1 MRPLPG
7 DAGVALAGSAIIGA
21 GAVLAVALTP
31 IDYAPQGAMFLPAA
45 ALAASLL
52 AIPLMRG
59 LAEGLH
65 GLLHAENLLLVA
77 IIYWILLDLLQGAY
91 PLDELGRDD
100 VIAALETI
108 AVFALFIP
116 LGRLIPTIGAPR
128 PIARAA
134 RADLPAQNAFIAVC
148 LCFALCISSYGIPAR
163 FDPARMIDGLF
174 QPRFSAPWSRGD
186 LGGWDAFIDHL
197 AYFGYVLPAAT
208 VLVATRAKARW
219 ADPRVWISVLLTAIV
234 CAFIAQSGGRRI
246 IGMMLGSGLLLWM
259 ILKERFSIVRAA
271 VVAGGAVGVL
281 SLLQFILLIRNVGL
295 EGFLSGDVG
304 LEDFE
309 FAGQFHVDD
318 NFLRLAQIIHYFPD
332 VVEYVGWKQ
341 IYYVLVRPIPR
352 ALWPDKPIDAG
363 FSLPGLVGKSDVSL
377 SSSIIGEL
385 YASYGLAAVILGALL
400 LGWAA
405 ASWTALLRE
414 RNENARVLYC
424 LGLMVFFVGMRSMQ
438 EIILMTYA
446 VLAWTV
452 VSLVTSKKS
461 SGQSGATTP
470 PARDDSE
477 QKCEPSSS

>member
-1 MRPLPG
+1 MRALPG
-7 DAGVALAGSAIIGA
+7 EAGVALAGSAIIGA

-31 IDYAPQGAMFLPAA
+31 VEYAPPGAMFWPAA
-45 ALAASLL
+45 VLSASLL

-59 LAEGLH
+59 VLEGLH

-77 IIYWILLDLLQGAY
+77 IIYWVLLDLLQGAY

-100 VIAALETI
+100 VIAALETVAI
-108 AVFALFIP
+108 FAMFIP
-116 LGRLIPTIGAPR
+116 LGRLAPTLGAPK

-134 RADLPAQNAFIAVC
+134 RADLPTQNAFIAVC
-148 LCFALCISSYGIPAR
+148 ICFVLCISSFGIPTS
-163 FDPARMIDGLF
+163 FDPARMIEGLL
-174 QPRFSAPWSRGD
+174 QPRFGAPWSRGD
-186 LGGWDAFIDHL
+186 LGGWEAFIDHL

-219 ADPRVWISVLLTAIV
+219 ADPRVWISILFTAIV
-234 CAFIAQSGGRRI
+234 CAFLAQSGGRRI

-271 VVAGGAVGVL
+271 VVAGGAIGVL

-295 EGFLSGDVG
+295 EGFLSGDV
-304 LEDFE
+304 DFDDYE

-318 NFLRLAQIIHYFPD
+318 NFLRLAQIVHYFPD

-385 YASYGLAAVILGALL
+385 HASYGLAAVAIGALL

-405 ASWTALLRE
+405 ASWTTLLRE

-438 EIILMTYA
+438 EIVLMTYA
-446 VLAWTV
+446 VLAWTA
-452 VSLVTSKKS
+452 VSLVTSKKTAA
-461 SGQSGATTP
+461 AT
-470 PARDDSE
+470 PAARNDSE
-477 QKCEPSSS
+477 EPCEPS

>member
-7 DAGVALAGSAIIGA
+7 DVGVALAGSAIIGV
-21 GAVLAVALTP
+21 GAVLAISQTP
-31 IDYAPQGAMFLPAA
+31 SEYAPPGAMFWPAA
-45 ALAASLL
+45 LLSASLL
-52 AIPLMRG
+52 AIPIMRA
-59 LAEGLH
+59 LLEGLH

-91 PLDELGRDD
+91 PLDELSRDD
-100 VIAALETI
+100 VIAALEVI
-108 AVFALFIP
+108 AIFAMVVP
-116 LGRLIPTIGAPR
+116 LGRLAPTLGVPK
-128 PIARAA
+128 PIMRAA
-134 RADLPAQNAFIAVC
+134 RADLPAQSAFAAVC
-148 LCFALCISSYGIPAR
+148 ICFALCISRFAIPTN
-163 FDPARMIDGLF
+163 FDPARMIDGLY
-174 QPRFSAPWSRGD
+174 QPRFGAPWSRGD

-197 AYFGYVLPAAT
+197 SYFGYVLPAAT

-219 ADPRVWISVLLTAIV
+219 ADPRVWISILLAAIV
-234 CAFIAQSGGRRI
+234 CAFLAQSGGRRI
-246 IGMMLGSGLLLWM
+246 IGMMFGSGLLLWM
-259 ILKERFSIVRAA
+259 ILKDRFSITRAA
-271 VVAGGAVGVL
+271 VVAGGAIGVL
-281 SLLQFILLIRNVGL
+281 SLLQFILVIRNVGL
-295 EGFLSGDVG
+295 EGYLSGDVD

-332 VVEYVGWKQ
+332 VVEYVGWRQ

-385 YASYGLAAVILGALL
+385 HASYGLIAVVVGALL

-405 ASWTALLRE
+405 ASWTTLLRE

-452 VSLVTSKKS
+452 VSLVTSRKTRV
-461 SGQSGATTP
+461 GTP
-470 PARDDSE
+470 PARNDSE
-477 QKCEPSSS
+477 QKCDPSSS